1 MNAQTPIRKRR
12 KKAVTLST
20 MPTSWDGGATGPA
33 NRDRLREEPATE
45 FDPQTGKETEN
56 PNNIRRFRR
65 ETWVAKCTRKG
76 KLTKAQ
82 AAAAEA
88 LFYAASGFPNRDP
101 LAAIVCKVDGK
112 SDDDPLVSKVDR
124 RRAFYRMWKQVP
136 DRCKP
141 FVEHVVINDLSIR
154 TMNGCIN
161 GQAEARY
168 MERLCEGLDAIS

>member
-1 MNAQTPIRKRR
+1 MTYQAPIKQRRR
-12 KKAVTLST
+12 KKPTTPA

-56 PNNIRRFRR
+56 PNNVRRFRR
-65 ETWVAKCTRKG
+65 ETWVAKYTRKG

-124 RRAFYRMWKQVP
+124 RRAFYRMWKLVP
-136 DRCKP
+136 ERCKP
-141 FVEHVVINDLSIR
+141 FVEHVVLNDLSIR
-154 TMNGCIN
+154 SMNGCIN

-168 MERLCEGLDAIS
+168 MERLREGLDAIS